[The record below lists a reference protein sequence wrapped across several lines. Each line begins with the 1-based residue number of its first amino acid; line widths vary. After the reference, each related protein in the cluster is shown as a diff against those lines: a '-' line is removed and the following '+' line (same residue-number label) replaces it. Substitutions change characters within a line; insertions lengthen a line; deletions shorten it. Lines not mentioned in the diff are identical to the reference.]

1 MAVLCENCASKLRF
15 DPDAGKLV
23 CSSCGGKYSVEGEKA
38 FSYANHSASSDKL
51 EIRTMDFEVKS
62 CQTCGARLSYY
73 SNELNTV
80 CSYCG
85 NSDIRTEGKLRK
97 RRPDAIIPFTVSRET
112 AERIVWEHIAELP
125 FVEQGFAKK
134 GLAGLCGIYIPYY
147 IVNADYKSIMH
158 IQYSDEVKLD
168 SSVLCV
174 FDKLILEASDM
185 LPDDISVAVEP
196 YDISELKVFNEGY
209 LQGFSADV
217 ADTTAEE
224 MERRADDS
232 VKRMILSECRK
243 MNIVTK
249 GSRILKNDGRISF
262 DGTAT
267 YALFPVWIA
276 TVVHNGYRTAFLVN
290 GQTGK
295 VYGTPPYSEAGFRR
309 RVILTSLFT
318 IPLMALVFYVFSRV
332 AARVILSHAFIG
344 LFLSLILTV
353 ALIIAFKSFIR
364 HWLDDADMKDIIAM
378 SSSKSLIGFMK
389 RRSGNG

>member
-51 EIRTMDFEVKS
+51 EIRTMDFEVKI

-97 RRPDAIIPFTVSRET
+97 RRPDAIIPFTVSREI
-112 AERIVWEHIAELP
+112 AERIVREHIAELP
-125 FVEQGFAKK
+125 FVEQGFAKREI
-134 GLAGLCGIYIPYY
+134 ASICGIYIPYY
-147 IVNADYKSIMH
+147 IVNADYRSIMN

-168 SSVLCV
+168 SSVSCA
-174 FDKLILEASDM
+174 FDKLMLEASDM
-185 LPDDISVAVEP
+185 LPDEVSVAVEP
-196 YDISELKVFNEGY
+196 YDISKLMEFNEGY
-209 LQGFSADV
+209 LQGFSADI
-217 ADTTAEE
+217 ADTDVEE
-224 MERRADDS
+224 LEQRANDS
-232 VKRMILSECRK
+232 IKRMTIAECRR
-243 MNIVTK
+243 MNIISK
-249 GSRILKNDGRISF
+249 GARILKNDGR
-262 DGTAT
+262 AT
-267 YALFPVWIA
+267 FYGKADYALFPVWIV
-276 TVVHNGYRTAFLVN
+276 TIVHNGCKTAFLVN

>member
-1 MAVLCENCASKLRF
+1 MAILCENCASTLRF
-15 DPDAGKLV
+15 DPDSCKLV
-23 CSSCGGKYSVEGEKA
+23 CSSCGGNYRVDGEVPYDV
-38 FSYANHSASSDKL
+38 SENTSLSDAR
-51 EIRTMDFEVKS
+51 EIKTMNFEVS
-62 CQTCGARLSYY
+62 VCQTCGAKLTFYT
-73 SNELNTV
+73 NELNTL

-85 NSDIRTEGKLRK
+85 NSDIRKEGKLRK
-97 RRPDAIIPFTVSRET
+97 RIPDAIIPFKVSRKT
-112 AERIVWEHIAELP
+112 AEQKVREHIAKLP

-168 SSVLCV
+168 SSVSCV

-276 TVVHNGYRTAFLVN
+276 TIVHNGCKTAFLVN

>member
-1 MAVLCENCASKLRF
+1 MAILCENCASTLRF
-15 DPDAGKLV
+15 DPDSGKLV
-23 CSSCGGKYSVEGEKA
+23 CSSCGGNYRVDGEV
-38 FSYANHSASSDKL
+38 SYDVSENTSLSDDR
-51 EIRTMDFEVKS
+51 EIKTMNFEVS
-62 CQTCGARLSYY
+62 VCQTCGAKLTFYT
-73 SNELNTV
+73 NELNTL

-85 NSDIRTEGKLRK
+85 NSDIRKEGKLRK
-97 RRPDAIIPFTVSRET
+97 RIPDAIIPFKVSRKT
-112 AERIVWEHIAELP
+112 AKQKVREHIAKLP

-168 SSVLCV
+168 SSVSCV

-217 ADTTAEE
+217 ADTSAEK

-276 TVVHNGYRTAFLVN
+276 TIVHNGCKTAFLVN

-295 VYGTPPYSEAGFRR
+295 VYGTPPYSGFRR

-353 ALIIAFKSFIR
+353 ALIIVFKSFIR